1 MQAWALRRKH
11 DYAHPWQFWKKI
23 NIKAV
28 FLFGPESNLPSFFF
42 LFWKIPALRWGAFIR
57 SAIRKTTF
65 MLDFYITMLKLF
77 DRRGMRCS
85 PYSSS
90 VINTNHVVNIV
101 SAPKSVNVPYQSGKS
116 TLPNVSLSIRKKHPS
131 KLQLKSITFQILQN
145 LLFQWRVIVWM
156 NTHVGLELDGRG
168 VFLGRHFSSLNRPF
182 GDPGRSLMCA
192 TSLT

>member
-1 MQAWALRRKH
+1 MPTRDNSEKNQHKSCF
-11 DYAHPWQFWKKI
+11 PFWSRI
-23 NIKAV
+23 EPAI
-28 FLFGPESNLPSFFF
+28 FLF

-101 SAPKSVNVPYQSGKS
+101 SASKSVNVP
-116 TLPNVSLSIRKKHPS
+116 LPILKKHPS

-145 LLFQWRVIVWM
+145 LLFQWGVIVWM

>member
-1 MQAWALRRKH
+1 
-11 DYAHPWQFWKKI
+11 
-23 NIKAV
+23 
-28 FLFGPESNLPSFFF
+28 
-42 LFWKIPALRWGAFIR
+42 
-57 SAIRKTTF
+57 
-65 MLDFYITMLKLF
+65 MLKLF

-156 NTHVGLELDGRG
+156 NTHVGLELDGVVVVVVLVLIPVRFP
-168 VFLGRHFSSLNRPF
+168 VPVLVPDPVSWFQFQFLFLF
-182 GDPGRSLMCA
+182 LF
-192 TSLT
+192 L

>member
-1 MQAWALRRKH
+1 
-11 DYAHPWQFWKKI
+11 
-23 NIKAV
+23 
-28 FLFGPESNLPSFFF
+28 
-42 LFWKIPALRWGAFIR
+42 
-57 SAIRKTTF
+57 

-101 SAPKSVNVPYQSGKS
+101 SASKSVNVP
-116 TLPNVSLSIRKKHPS
+116 LPILKKHPS

>member
-1 MQAWALRRKH
+1 
-11 DYAHPWQFWKKI
+11 
-23 NIKAV
+23 
-28 FLFGPESNLPSFFF
+28 
-42 LFWKIPALRWGAFIR
+42 
-57 SAIRKTTF
+57 
-65 MLDFYITMLKLF
+65 
-77 DRRGMRCS
+77 MRCS

-90 VINTNHVVNIV
+90 VNNTNHVVNIV
-101 SAPKSVNVPYQSGKS
+101 SASKSVNVPYQSGKS

-192 TSLT
+192 TSLTQIINPLMIKASSTQNGGQMLLLKRTFVLPQDCVGSPQTSGIQVIKI

>member
-1 MQAWALRRKH
+1 MPTDERQWLSAGYADNFCLSS
-11 DYAHPWQFWKKI
+11 AHPWQFWKKI

-28 FLFGPESNLPSFFF
+28 FLFGPESNLPSFFFCFERSQPCGGLPRIEPAIFLF

-101 SAPKSVNVPYQSGKS
+101 SASKSVNVP
-116 TLPNVSLSIRKKHPS
+116 LPIWKKHPS
-131 KLQLKSITFQILQN
+131 KCILINPEKAPFQ
-145 LLFQWRVIVWM
+145 
-156 NTHVGLELDGRG
+156 
-168 VFLGRHFSSLNRPF
+168 
-182 GDPGRSLMCA
+182 
-192 TSLT
+192 TST